1 MEASLMIGK
10 QLNYDRARALAL
22 EGDMAGAAQDVMNQI
37 GGQAAFNQMN
47 VLQRR
52 ALAESIGVSVEE
64 MSKLAS
70 GSLNLVTDEKTIEQ
84 LTEKNTDMT
93 QTLNETMKKLI
104 DTIQPLI
111 DYIANLIGKY
121 SDHVVPA
128 LKGLAVALAVYGGS
142 KLMGGMFRMGK
153 GLFKFGQKAFGKV
166 TSKMTGKSVD
176 VAANM
181 KKSMASNLA
190 DGTRLNTAGRVI
202 DSKTGKFVKTGA
214 ESATT
219 SAKKVVGDVTTEA
232 VKATTEKVGKEVV
245 EEVGEGFLK
254 TAFKK
259 TAGFF
264 GKKIPF
270 GGGLAVGAG
279 LSAMELSRG
288 RERNAAYE
296 AASGTAAAF
305 PVAGTVASMFID
317 VVGMVHDL
325 IDREKTDDEYQSE
338 ASMAL
343 ATLSEE
349 QLKKFDMASA
359 GDTTMAEMIETLKL
373 TADSNNEN
381 MARFIEVMTEVRDN
395 TGMTTSEIRGLTN
408 N

>member
-1 MEASLMIGK
+1 
-10 QLNYDRARALAL
+10 
-22 EGDMAGAAQDVMNQI
+22 
-37 GGQAAFNQMN
+37 
-47 VLQRR
+47 
-52 ALAESIGVSVEE
+52 
-64 MSKLAS
+64 
-70 GSLNLVTDEKTIEQ
+70 
-84 LTEKNTDMT
+84 
-93 QTLNETMKKLI
+93 
-104 DTIQPLI
+104 
-111 DYIANLIGKY
+111 
-121 SDHVVPA
+121 
-128 LKGLAVALAVYGGS
+128 
-142 KLMGGMFRMGK
+142 
-153 GLFKFGQKAFGKV
+153 
-166 TSKMTGKSVD
+166 D

-219 SAKKVVGDVTTEA
+219 TAKKAVGDVATEA

-305 PVAGTVASMFID
+305 PVAGTFASMFID

-325 IDREKTDDEYQSE
+325 IDREKTDAEYQSE
-338 ASMAL
+338 ASM
-343 ATLSEE
+343 
-349 QLKKFDMASA
+349 
-359 GDTTMAEMIETLKL
+359 
-373 TADSNNEN
+373 
-381 MARFIEVMTEVRDN
+381 
-395 TGMTTSEIRGLTN
+395 
-408 N
+408 